1 MSEERTGEHEER
13 TPEEDLAMIRRL
25 MTEGREAADAGGPF
39 YLLWG
44 VAVLLGLVGTYLAAR
59 NGLGLDPELLW
70 IGVVGAG
77 WVGSFW
83 LGWRRGERVPVET
96 TGGRVMMGIWVG
108 GGVTMTLLGFAVPA
122 AGLVGTVG
130 EILGPI
136 AMVLGT
142 CSFASSFV
150 ARSGGLRWA
159 AVGWWAGGVAMLW
172 WSGAAALLI
181 MAAQVLVL
189 MILPGLLLGGSD
201 ESEAGTVA
209 AA

>member
-1 MSEERTGEHEER
+1 MSEEWTGEDGER

-25 MTEGREAADAGGPF
+25 MTESREVADAGGPF

-44 VAVLLGLVGTYLAAR
+44 VAVLLGLVGTYLDVRA
-59 NGLGLDPELLW
+59 GLGPHPGLLW

-77 WVGSFW
+77 WAGSVW
-83 LGWRRGERVPVET
+83 LGWRRSDRMPVET

-122 AGLVGTVG
+122 AGLVSTVG

-150 ARSGGLRWA
+150 VRSAALRWA

-172 WSGAAALLI
+172 WSGPSALLV
-181 MAAQVLVL
+181 MSAQVVAL

-201 ESEAGTVA
+201 ASHAGTVA
-209 AA
+209 AP

>member
-1 MSEERTGEHEER
+1 MSGEGTGEHGER

-25 MTEGREAADAGGPF
+25 MTESRAATDAGSPF

-44 VAVLLGLVGTYLAAR
+44 VAVLLGLVGTYLSVRA
-59 NGLGLDPELLW
+59 GLGLDPGLLW
-70 IGVVGAG
+70 IGVIGAG

-83 LGWRRGERVPVET
+83 LGWRRSERMPVES

-122 AGLVGTVG
+122 AGLVSTVG

-150 ARSGGLRWA
+150 ARSSGLRWA
-159 AVGWWAGGVAMLW
+159 AAGWWVGGVAMLW
-172 WSGAAALLI
+172 WSGPPALLI
-181 MAAQVLVL
+181 MAAQVVAL
-189 MILPGLLLGGSD
+189 MILPGLWLGRSGESD
-201 ESEAGTVA
+201 AGAVA